1 MASYLQHPTRRCG
14 AVRVRRRRRPERTRG
29 RWAGGATQL
38 KSAGWRG
45 AGGQGKCEVEER
57 AVPDSWKPR
66 GGGSR
71 GAGRRGTRSLGGRE
85 LETPAHGRT
94 ATSVMARCRSL
105 SHASTRGHSAM
116 VFFPRSPRASCTPFV
131 RRAPPSRP

>member
-1 MASYLQHPTRRCG
+1 MASYLQHPTRRRG
-14 AVRVRRRRRPERTRG
+14 AVRVRQRRPERTRG
-29 RWAGGATQL
+29 RGAGGATQL
-38 KSAGWRG
+38 KSEGRRG
-45 AGGQGKCEVEER
+45 AGGQGKCKVEER

-71 GAGRRGTRSLGGRE
+71 GAGWRGTRSLGGRE

-94 ATSVMARCRSL
+94 ATAVMARYRSL

-116 VFFPRSPRASCTPFV
+116 VFSLGPPRASCTPFV
-131 RRAPPSRP
+131 WRAPPPRP